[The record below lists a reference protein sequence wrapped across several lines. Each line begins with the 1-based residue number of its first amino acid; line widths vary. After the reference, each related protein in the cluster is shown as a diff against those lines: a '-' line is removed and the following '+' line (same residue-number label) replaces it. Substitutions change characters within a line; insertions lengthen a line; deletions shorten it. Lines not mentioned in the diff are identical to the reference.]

1 MAIALIVLMLVL
13 SAFFSGSEIA
23 FVTTNRLKAE
33 VRAHREGFVGGVVR
47 EFIREPA
54 KFLTTTL
61 VGNHVALVTYA
72 ALMVFALDPSL
83 TALAH
88 DVLGPGTPV
97 AGIVLV
103 LQTIIASTILFLFGE
118 ILPRSF
124 FREPGDRIV
133 FAAALPL
140 KLTYWLFLPV
150 IKIAGWTSQLLVR
163 LTGVEAQSFQQFI
176 RSDYETVVRES
187 RETGTLDLDEEES
200 ELLTNVFEL
209 RNLRVKDSMVPRTD
223 VEGVEESATLAE
235 VHARFVETGFSRL
248 PVYRENIDRIVGVA
262 VAHDLFQRPERLADI
277 VRDVPFVPEA
287 KRTKDLLYEFLESGT
302 SMAVVIDEYGGT
314 AGLVT
319 VEDLLEELFGDIR
332 DEFDE
337 VEEDVRKINDHTL
350 LVSGR
355 TEVHTLNA
363 DYGLNLPEGD
373 YDTVAGLLLDRLSSI
388 PQEHEEFTL
397 DGYRVTILKASAHRI
412 DSVRIVREAP
422 GRLDATDLMPP
433 PTPPSE

>member
-23 FVTTNRLKAE
+23 FVTANRLKAE
-33 VRAHREGFVGGVVR
+33 VRAHREGFVGNIVR

-61 VGNHVALVTYA
+61 VGNNIALVLYST
-72 ALMVFALDPSL
+72 LMTLTLDTPLRAFAHSL
-83 TALAH
+83 
-88 DVLGPGTPV
+88 LGPDTPV
-97 AGIVLV
+97 EGLVLV
-103 LQTIIASTILFLFGE
+103 LQTIIASTVVLIFGE
-118 ILPRSF
+118 ILPKSL
-124 FREPGDRIV
+124 FREPADRVV

-140 KLTYWLFLPV
+140 KLTYWLFLPI

-163 LTGVEAQSFQQFI
+163 LTGVEAQSFQQFL
-176 RSDYETVVRES
+176 RSDYEAVVRES

-235 VHARFVETGFSRL
+235 AHARFVETGFSRL
-248 PVYRENIDRIVGVA
+248 PVYRENVDRIVGVV
-262 VAHDLFQRPERLADI
+262 VAHDLFKRPETIADI

-287 KRTKDLLYEFLESGT
+287 KRAKDLLYEFLENGT
-302 SMAVVIDEYGGT
+302 SMAIVIDEYGGT

-337 VEEDVRKINDHTL
+337 VEEDVRQINDTTF

-355 TEVHTLNA
+355 TEVHALNA
-363 DYGLNLPEGD
+363 DYGLDLPEGD
-373 YDTVAGLLLDRLSSI
+373 YDTVAGLLLNRLSSI
-388 PQEHEEFTL
+388 PKEREEFTL

-412 DSVRIVREAP
+412 DSVRIVRESP
-422 GRLDATDLMPP
+422 GRLDASDLVPP
-433 PTPPSE
+433 AAPLSE

>member
-1 MAIALIVLMLVL
+1 MTIALIVLMLVL

-23 FVTTNRLKAE
+23 FVTANRLKAE

-61 VGNHVALVTYA
+61 VGNNVALVLYSTLM
-72 ALMVFALDPSL
+72 ALALDEPLREFSHGL
-83 TALAH
+83 
-88 DVLGPGTPV
+88 LGPETPV
-97 AGIVLV
+97 EGLV
-103 LQTIIASTILFLFGE
+103 LALQTVIASTVVLLFGE
-118 ILPRSF
+118 ILPKSL
-124 FREPGDRIV
+124 FREPADRVV
-133 FAAALPL
+133 FACALPL

-150 IKIAGWTSQLLVR
+150 IKIAGWLSQVLVR
-163 LTGVEAQSFQQFI
+163 LTGVEAQSFQQFL
-176 RSDYETVVRES
+176 RSDYEAVVRES

-200 ELLTNVFEL
+200 ELLSNVFEL

-223 VEGVEESATLAE
+223 VEGVDEGATLAE
-235 VHARFVETGFSRL
+235 VYARFVETGFSRL
-248 PVYRENIDRIVGVA
+248 PVYRDNVDRVVGVI

-277 VRDVPFVPEA
+277 VRNVPFVPEA
-287 KRTKDLLYEFLESGT
+287 KRAKDLLYEFLASGT
-302 SMAVVIDEYGGT
+302 SMAIVIDEYGGT

-337 VEEDVRKINDHTL
+337 AVEEVRQINEYTF

-363 DYGLNLPEGD
+363 DYGLDLPEGD

-388 PQEHEEFTL
+388 PKEREEFTL

-412 DSVRIVREAP
+412 DTVRIVRESP
-422 GRLDATDLMPP
+422 GRLDPSDLPL
-433 PTPPSE
+433 PTPS